1 MDVRRAASGQA
12 CKSSSCKCH
21 GGGGRLGL
29 PAERRKGAVV
39 QRRGGLT
46 GTRGPGFLAR
56 LTQSGHFS
64 RHPFP
69 GKQMSFLPCGAW
81 ERPGS
86 GMTGGGTPARGTPG
100 DLRCPGDSPPQ
111 PPNAGGRTEEEGR
124 PRGPQLPSPPSPGT
138 WSPLRHLGLGM
149 GGHPL
154 GVPWGLGG
162 VTAHTP
168 CDGPT
173 REQAGTSTAS
183 KRSDRRWVPWRVRSG
198 GWVPCQSL
206 GVA

>member
-100 DLRCPGDSPPQ
+100 DLRCPGDSPP
-111 PPNAGGRTEEEGR
+111 PTPECRRKDRGRRKTPWAPAPFSTLPRHVVISEASGPGNGR
-124 PRGPQLPSPPSPGT
+124 ASTGRALGSRG
-138 WSPLRHLGLGM
+138 RHCP
-149 GGHPL
+149 HPM
-154 GVPWGLGG
+154 
-162 VTAHTP
+162 
-168 CDGPT
+168 
-173 REQAGTSTAS
+173 
-183 KRSDRRWVPWRVRSG
+183 
-198 GWVPCQSL
+198 
-206 GVA
+206 